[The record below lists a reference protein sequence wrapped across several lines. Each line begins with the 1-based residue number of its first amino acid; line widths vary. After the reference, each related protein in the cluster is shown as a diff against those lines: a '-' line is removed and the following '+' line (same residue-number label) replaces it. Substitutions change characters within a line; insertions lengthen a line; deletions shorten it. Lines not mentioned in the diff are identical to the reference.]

1 MTNPDNRILSNYATF
16 SQKTKGRMIFENHID
31 ERTCFQRDR
40 DRILHSAAFRRLK
53 HKTQVF
59 LNEQGDYYRT
69 RLTHTIEV
77 SQISRSISFALNL
90 NEDLTEAIA
99 LSHDLGHPPFG
110 HAGEEILNEKM
121 ISYGGFDH
129 NEQALR
135 ILCELEKRYPNFIG
149 LNLCWET
156 LDGIIKHNGI
166 IDKPRLFVKILDSKF
181 QFNLNSNTSLE
192 GQVAAIADDIAY
204 LTHDFDDGL
213 NSGILNIN
221 QIKNLPIIDM
231 IIKEISN
238 KFINITDQFL
248 AHEMVRRLISVLV
261 QDTINNSKLNIKN
274 YNIQSV
280 ENVKHCPKP
289 IVCFSSKTLS
299 NVSVIRDFL
308 LNKLWHHPKVDKS
321 KSLGKKVISDLFDFF
336 IKDPNILINEEK
348 LYNNKKTMAGKSPKS
363 LERFVADKIASLTDR
378 NALEMHKKYFK
389 SNYIL

>member
-166 IDKPRLFVKILDSKF
+166 IDKPRQFLKILDSKF
-181 QFNLNSNTSLE
+181 QFALNSNTSLE

-289 IVCFSSKTLS
+289 IVCFNSKTLS

-321 KSLGKKVISDLFDFF
+321 KS
-336 IKDPNILINEEK
+336 
-348 LYNNKKTMAGKSPKS
+348 
-363 LERFVADKIASLTDR
+363 
-378 NALEMHKKYFK
+378 
-389 SNYIL
+389 

>member
-31 ERTCFQRDR
+31 GRTCFQRDR

-121 ISYGGFDH
+121 ISFGGFDH

-166 IDKPRLFVKILDSKF
+166 IDKPRQFLKILDSKF
-181 QFNLNSNTSLE
+181 QFDLNSNTSLE

-238 KFINITDQFL
+238 KFINITDQIL
-248 AHEMVRRLISVLV
+248 AHEMVRKLISVLV
-261 QDTINNSKLNIKN
+261 QDTINYSKLNIKN

-363 LERFVADKIASLTDR
+363 LERFIADKIASLTDR

>member
-1 MTNPDNRILSNYATF
+1 MTNPDNRILANYATF

-121 ISYGGFDH
+121 ISFGGFDH

-166 IDKPRLFVKILDSKF
+166 IDKPRQFLKILDSKF
-181 QFNLNSNTSLE
+181 QFDLNSNTSLE

-280 ENVKHCPKP
+280 ENVRHCPKP
-289 IVCFSSKTLS
+289 IVCFSNKTLS

>member
-135 ILCELEKRYPNFIG
+135 ILCELEKRYPNFNG

-289 IVCFSSKTLS
+289 IVCFSNKTLS
-299 NVSVIRDFL
+299 NVSVIRNFL

-336 IKDPNILINEEK
+336 IKNPNILINEEK
-348 LYNNKKTMAGKSPKS
+348 LYNNKKTIAGKSPKS

>member
-121 ISYGGFDH
+121 ISFGGFDH

-166 IDKPRLFVKILDSKF
+166 IDRPRQFLKILDSKF
-181 QFNLNSNTSLE
+181 QFDLNSNTSLE

-231 IIKEISN
+231 IIKEISD

-280 ENVKHCPKP
+280 ENVKHCSKP

-299 NVSVIRDFL
+299 NVSAIRNFL

>member
-1 MTNPDNRILSNYATF
+1 MTNPDNRILANYATF

-121 ISYGGFDH
+121 FSFGGFDH

-166 IDKPRLFVKILDSKF
+166 IDKPRQFLKILDSKF
-181 QFNLNSNTSLE
+181 QFDLNSNTSLE

-231 IIKEISN
+231 IIKEISD

-280 ENVKHCPKP
+280 ENVKNCPKP

>member
-1 MTNPDNRILSNYATF
+1 MTNPDNRILANYATF

-121 ISYGGFDH
+121 ISFGGFDH

-166 IDKPRLFVKILDSKF
+166 IDKPRQFLKILDSKF
-181 QFNLNSNTSLE
+181 QFDLNSNTSLE

-280 ENVKHCPKP
+280 ENVKHCPIP

>member
-1 MTNPDNRILSNYATF
+1 MTNPDNRILANYATF

-121 ISYGGFDH
+121 ISFGGFDH

-166 IDKPRLFVKILDSKF
+166 IDKPRQFLKILDSKF
-181 QFNLNSNTSLE
+181 QFDLNSNTSLE

-289 IVCFSSKTLS
+289 IVCFSNKTLS

>member
-1 MTNPDNRILSNYATF
+1 MTNPDNRILANYATF

-166 IDKPRLFVKILDSKF
+166 IDKPRQFLKILDSKF
-181 QFNLNSNTSLE
+181 QFDLNSNTSLE

-231 IIKEISN
+231 IIREISN

-348 LYNNKKTMAGKSPKS
+348 LYNNKKMAVKSSKS

>member
-121 ISYGGFDH
+121 ISFGGFDH

-135 ILCELEKRYPNFIG
+135 ILCELEKRYPNFNG

-181 QFNLNSNTSLE
+181 QFDLNSNTSLE

-289 IVCFSSKTLS
+289 IVCFSNKTLS

>member
-121 ISYGGFDH
+121 LSYGGFDH

-166 IDKPRLFVKILDSKF
+166 IDKPRQFLKILDSKF
-181 QFNLNSNTSLE
+181 QFDLNSNTSLE

-231 IIKEISN
+231 IIKKISN

-289 IVCFSSKTLS
+289 IVCFSNKTLS

>member
-1 MTNPDNRILSNYATF
+1 MVDPDNRFLSNYATF
-16 SQKTKGRMIFENHID
+16 SNNSKGRLVNEKSID

-121 ISYGGFDH
+121 LSYGGFDH

-135 ILCELEKRYPNFIG
+135 ILCDLEKRYPNFYG
-149 LNLCWET
+149 LNLTWET
-156 LDGIIKHNGI
+156 LDGIIKHNGVI
-166 IDKPRLFVKILDSKF
+166 ESPREYLQNLDKKF
-181 QFNLNSNTSLE
+181 HFQLNLNTSLE

-213 NSGILNIN
+213 NSGILNID
-221 QIKNLPIIDM
+221 QIRDLPIIHM
-231 IIKEISN
+231 IIKKIIDKYKN
-238 KFINITDQFL
+238 INYQIL
-248 AHEMVRRLISVLV
+248 SHEMVRRLISILV
-261 QDTINNSKLNIKN
+261 KDIIKNTKLNIKK
-274 YNIQSV
+274 YNIQSDKCV
-280 ENVKHCPKP
+280 RAHPKQL
-289 IVCFSSKTLS
+289 VCFSSKTICD
-299 NVSVIRDFL
+299 VSVIREFL
-308 LNKLWHHPKVDKS
+308 LNKMWYHPKVDKS
-321 KSLGKKVISDLFDFF
+321 KKLGKKLISDLFDFF
-336 IKDPNILINEEK
+336 IQNPDK
-348 LYNNKKTMAGKSPKS
+348 LENDAYIFKTNKYISYKNSKS
-363 LERFVADKIASLTDR
+363 LERLVTDKIASLTDR
-378 NALEMHKKYFK
+378 NALEMHKKYLK

>member
-77 SQISRSISFALNL
+77 SQISRSISFVLNL

-121 ISYGGFDH
+121 LSYGGFDH

-166 IDKPRLFVKILDSKF
+166 IDKPRQFLKILDSKF
-181 QFNLNSNTSLE
+181 QFDLNSNTSLE

-299 NVSVIRDFL
+299 NVSVIRDVL
-308 LNKLWHHPKVDKS
+308 LNKLWHHPVVDKS